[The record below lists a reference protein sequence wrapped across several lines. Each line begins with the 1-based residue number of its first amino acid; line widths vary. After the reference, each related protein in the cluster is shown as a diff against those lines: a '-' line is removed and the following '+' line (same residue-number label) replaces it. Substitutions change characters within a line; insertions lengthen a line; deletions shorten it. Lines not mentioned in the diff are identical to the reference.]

1 MRADKYSAYCAEHVE
16 EFRDELREDA
26 SRALRTWPGRT
37 AVLLLLASS
46 LLTWLNLDASGN
58 PHAVRAL
65 FSYAP
70 AIALILLFPVLT
82 LVFAKLD
89 KYAAIILDVFLLSI
103 LLGFCLSVHY
113 ALQPVADERTAS
125 GVLLALSGQLNF
137 VILMTTA
144 FAYHSRFGITLRR
157 NTLYALIAATLI
169 YTISPAYLSV
179 NAIQVAQGYL
189 GGIIVSW
196 LFYRRI
202 QIRFYYKSID
212 ADTRQHLYMQLS
224 KLVYPHQLSRIK
236 AGDQLESTMPVE
248 KGRAIINVF
257 DIQNSSAIRHEHTQD
272 FFLEV
277 FGALSQI
284 CMIGYEHNPLRSRAF
299 RLKETGDGFISAV
312 GYPFL
317 TEDVDS
323 LADHA
328 LETALMMFRAFNI
341 ATHQFGYPY
350 PIKAAMG
357 LACNDVQG
365 TFQSSGIRAYDLFGD
380 ALVQADRYEEL
391 RKNPV
396 IAGIIREHA
405 SELDLSH
412 YNILIIQATI
422 HQALSQ
428 PYQRLFREVD
438 LAAVNVSIPQ
448 DPDATHVY
456 FHLLE

>member
-257 DIQNSSAIRHEHTQD
+257 DIQNSSGIKQPDTQD

-277 FGALSQI
+277 FWGLSQI
-284 CMIGYEHNPLRSRAF
+284 YMSDYQHNPLRSRAF

-317 TEDVDS
+317 ASTES

-328 LETALMMFRAFNI
+328 LETALMMFHAFNI
-341 ATHQFGYPY
+341 TVQRFDYPH
-350 PIKAAMG
+350 PVKAAMG
-357 LACNDVQG
+357 LAWNDVQG

-396 IAGIIREHA
+396 IAALIRDHA
-405 SELDLSH
+405 SSIGLSH

-422 HQALSQ
+422 FRALSPAGQ
-428 PYQRLFREVD
+428 SLFQGID
-438 LAAVNVSIPQ
+438 LAANGVSIPQ
-448 DPDATHVY
+448 DPTASHVY
-456 FHLLE
+456 FHVLN